1 MCLLAYAG
9 FFLISELLSIR
20 RCSIVMADLTHKI
33 FIEVI
38 KSDEYRELNMSLYL
52 TSQIFISSSDSLVFT
67 RFHFQILWHNKKS

>member
-38 KSDEYRELNMSLYL
+38 KSDEYREGSK
-52 TSQIFISSSDSLVFT
+52 V
-67 RFHFQILWHNKKS
+67 